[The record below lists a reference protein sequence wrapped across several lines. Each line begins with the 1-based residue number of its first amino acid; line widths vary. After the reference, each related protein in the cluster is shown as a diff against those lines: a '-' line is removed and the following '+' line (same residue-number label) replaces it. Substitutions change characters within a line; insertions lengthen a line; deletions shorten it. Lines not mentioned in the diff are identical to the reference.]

1 MSYKRARGVLGV
13 SVLADDA
20 QVRRAYHA
28 CAKRAHPDRPGG
40 DAEAFRQITQ
50 AYEKLRPKPGA
61 SPIFQPPPPCARSPA
76 SWSSP
81 RPSP

>member
-1 MSYKRARGVLGV
+1 MSAVEDDMSYKRARGVLGV

-40 DAEAFRQITQ
+40 DAEAFLIAGDR
-50 AYEKLRPKPGA
+50 AYAFEVLQGTILMRLK
-61 SPIFQPPPPCARSPA
+61 
-76 SWSSP
+76 
-81 RPSP
+81 